1 MEGLQLEG
9 RRVLRIR
16 QVKEWGEILTGF
28 ETRNRYQVLDERDQ
42 VVLFAGEVESG
53 ALQLIARLFLKAKRP
68 FTMELRTHDNRLA
81 LTLKRP
87 WRWLFSR
94 MEVLGAAGQHL
105 GSIQQRFKLFGRLYD
120 VLSPTGELWARLEGP
135 LFQPW
140 TFWVRRAGGAA
151 GSPVGRIV
159 KRWSGLGK
167 ELFTAAD
174 NFGVEL
180 QPELRGEGLRTL
192 VLAATFLIDFV
203 HFERRD

>member
-1 MEGLQLEG
+1 MEIL
-9 RRVLRIR
+9 RVR

-28 ETRNRYQVLDERDQ
+28 ETKNRYQVLDERDQ
-42 VVLFAGEVESG
+42 LLYAAGEVEEG
-53 ALQLIARLFLKAKRP
+53 LLQTVARLFLKAKRP
-68 FTMELRTHDNRLA
+68 FTMALRTPDNRPA

-87 WRWLFSR
+87 WRWFFSR
-94 MEVLGAAGQHL
+94 LDVLDGQGRHL

-120 VLSPTGELWARLEGP
+120 VLGPQGQLLATLEGP
-135 LFQPW
+135 LLKPW
-140 TFWVRRAGGAA
+140 TFFIRQGGQEQ
-151 GSPVGRIV
+151 GKIV

-174 NFGVEL
+174 NFGLEL
-180 QPELRGEGLRTL
+180 GPQLRGEGIRLL